1 MVRFKNTSAS
11 YGLISVLFHWLSA
24 LIVLALFPLGLWM
37 VSLDYY
43 HPWYQTGPDLHRSF
57 GVVLIALTIMRLIW
71 LFYSAKPSSL
81 NTNKK
86 WQAIL
91 AKLIHYLLYLFIFI
105 MFVSGYLITT
115 AKGDSVYVFELF
127 ELPALSDSLS
137 EYETIF
143 AKVHLWLA
151 YILMAA
157 VSLHIAAA
165 LKHHFI
171 NRDKTLV
178 RMFGVK

>member
-1 MVRFKNTSAS
+1 
-11 YGLISVLFHWLSA
+11 
-24 LIVLALFPLGLWM
+24 
-37 VSLDYY
+37 
-43 HPWYQTGPDLHRSF
+43 
-57 GVVLIALTIMRLIW
+57 MRLIW